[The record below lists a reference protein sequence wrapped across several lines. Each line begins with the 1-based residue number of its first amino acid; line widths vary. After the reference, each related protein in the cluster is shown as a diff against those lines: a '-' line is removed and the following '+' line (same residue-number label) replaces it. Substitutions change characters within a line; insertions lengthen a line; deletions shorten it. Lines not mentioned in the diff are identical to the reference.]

1 MNHWKIAIMSFLIGV
16 FFMVPFYLGAAD
28 HPSEQN
34 APIINTSDPAQ
45 VQKPDAIPPK
55 SGQALRIEKHTP
67 RGVKCAVCHESTEPT
82 APPKGEKCVTCHIN
96 YVKEKPKDE
105 PNPHKSHIGELSCG
119 KCHKEHRESVM
130 FCNKCHVFKMK
141 VP

>member
-1 MNHWKIAIMSFLIGV
+1 MNRQKVATILFLIAA
-16 FFMVPFYLGAAD
+16 FFMVSSYLCAAD
-28 HPSEQN
+28 RPSEQN
-34 APIINTSDPAQ
+34 APLINTSNPAQ

-55 SGQALRIEKHTP
+55 SGQALRVEKHTP
-67 RGVKCAVCHESTEPT
+67 RGVTCAVCHESTEPT
-82 APPKGEKCVTCHIN
+82 ATPKGEKCVTCHSN
-96 YVKEKPKDE
+96 YLKEKPKDE

-119 KCHKEHRESVM
+119 KCHKEHQESVM